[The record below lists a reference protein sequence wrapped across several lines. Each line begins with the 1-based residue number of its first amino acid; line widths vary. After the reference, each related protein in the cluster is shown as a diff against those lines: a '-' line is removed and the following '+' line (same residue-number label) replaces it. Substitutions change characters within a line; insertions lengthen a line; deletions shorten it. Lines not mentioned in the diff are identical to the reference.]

1 MFSVELVLN
10 FSRQL
15 WLVGLLLCVED
26 FLSRCNNLCPKLDIF
41 KFWRVCAL
49 GECSSKAALRAHEKN
64 HSACRCRAILLRD
77 SGLSQAPLEPQ
88 LTDSFSQRF
97 PRTTHEHFQG
107 PIPTQESHL
116 ERFTACFQLHQQ
128 RLEELV
134 AKITFRLTFNS
145 QFILL
150 RSTEVPS
157 YCKRVGSA
165 KFASPDNFCKKLK
178 QPTLFRASRWRDFL
192 PLRNWS
198 WGENVGQ
205 CPLVT
210 RSSCRLVR
218 ASVVKHVGHV
228 FWGGKSWWF
237 AWYPFSG
244 VCVVGAF
251 YVLETFG
258 FFDFSCVLP
267 RGSLQDG
274 SLNEFQCRVLQYIV
288 PR

>member
-1 MFSVELVLN
+1 MAFLYRAASQGNDVRPQRGRCAWEATSAQCSVLEHYKSTNSAKTSMFSVELVLN

-88 LTDSFSQRF
+88 LTDSSSQRF

-128 RLEELV
+128 RLEELG
-134 AKITFRLTFNS
+134 AKIRFRLTLNL
-145 QFILL
+145 QFI
-150 RSTEVPS
+150 
-157 YCKRVGSA
+157 
-165 KFASPDNFCKKLK
+165 
-178 QPTLFRASRWRDFL
+178 
-192 PLRNWS
+192 
-198 WGENVGQ
+198 
-205 CPLVT
+205 
-210 RSSCRLVR
+210 
-218 ASVVKHVGHV
+218 
-228 FWGGKSWWF
+228 
-237 AWYPFSG
+237 
-244 VCVVGAF
+244 
-251 YVLETFG
+251 
-258 FFDFSCVLP
+258 
-267 RGSLQDG
+267 
-274 SLNEFQCRVLQYIV
+274 
-288 PR
+288 

>member
-26 FLSRCNNLCPKLDIF
+26 FLSRCNNLCPKLGIF
-41 KFWRVCAL
+41 KFWRVRAL
-49 GECSSKAALRAHEKN
+49 GECSSKAALRAHEKITW
-64 HSACRCRAILLRD
+64 HAVVGRFHLVT
-77 SGLSQAPLEPQ
+77 GLFQAPFEPQ
-88 LTDSFSQRF
+88 LTDSSSQRF

-107 PIPTQESHL
+107 RIPTHESHL

-150 RSTEVPS
+150 RSTEVRS

-178 QPTLFRASRWRDFL
+178 QLTLFRASRWRDFL

-237 AWYPFSG
+237 TRCVIFGGRALSAPFM
-244 VCVVGAF
+244 F
-251 YVLETFG
+251 
-258 FFDFSCVLP
+258 
-267 RGSLQDG
+267 
-274 SLNEFQCRVLQYIV
+274 
-288 PR
+288 